1 MLQRLTI
8 VLITLLTL
16 TGLIG
21 LSHASTAQN
30 VVVQVEVTDVITE
43 GTYNLLK
50 GGLELA
56 EANSA
61 PLLVLLNTPGG
72 SLDATR
78 KITEAFL
85 NAKVPVIAY
94 VHPRG
99 ATAWSA
105 GTFLLLASHVAAM
118 SPNTVIGSCQP
129 VAYNPTTGGS
139 EPVTE
144 PKIIN
149 AVVKNI
155 EELAKAHGRNSTT
168 AKLFVTENLNL
179 GPEEALKLHV
189 IEYVASSVE
198 ELLATLNGITVKTAS
213 GSFEIKTLNPRIIR
227 HEGGFTEA
235 LISFFSN
242 PLIASILF
250 IVGLYA
256 LIFGAAYANPAP
268 ASVGAFM
275 LLLSMLGMGFKVN
288 VVAIALLALGIV
300 LILVEVFLIPGFG
313 AVGATGIAMLILGAL
328 LNPFRVTP
336 EHWLIYVDWYQILL
350 LASISITL
358 PLAGFTVFAI
368 YKVIKAR
375 RMKPKLYIS
384 GLEGRVAEA
393 VDEITT
399 DKEGFVICEG
409 EYWRAK
415 TEEGVIKP
423 GEKVIVTGKEGVVLK
438 VKRKA

>member
-1 MLQRLTI
+1 
-8 VLITLLTL
+8 
-16 TGLIG
+16 
-21 LSHASTAQN
+21 
-30 VVVQVEVTDVITE
+30 
-43 GTYNLLK
+43 
-50 GGLELA
+50 
-56 EANSA
+56 
-61 PLLVLLNTPGG
+61 
-72 SLDATR
+72 
-78 KITEAFL
+78 
-85 NAKVPVIAY
+85 
-94 VHPRG
+94 
-99 ATAWSA
+99 
-105 GTFLLLASHVAAM
+105 
-118 SPNTVIGSCQP
+118 
-129 VAYNPTTGGS
+129 
-139 EPVTE
+139 
-144 PKIIN
+144 
-149 AVVKNI
+149 
-155 EELAKAHGRNSTT
+155 
-168 AKLFVTENLNL
+168 
-179 GPEEALKLHV
+179 
-189 IEYVASSVE
+189 
-198 ELLATLNGITVKTAS
+198 
-213 GSFEIKTLNPRIIR
+213 
-227 HEGGFTEA
+227 
-235 LISFFSN
+235 
-242 PLIASILF
+242 
-250 IVGLYA
+250 
-256 LIFGAAYANPAP
+256 
-268 ASVGAFM
+268 
-275 LLLSMLGMGFKVN
+275 N

-350 LASISITL
+350 LASISVTL